1 MEKQVFITRELQNYS
16 SVTQAIQQSG
26 FNFSYKILEQKVI
39 EANKIISNK
48 LSIPIASKVFS
59 FKKLRIVEGK
69 PRTIE
74 HIYIDYNKVKG
85 IENADL
91 SNTSLYYYL
100 KENYNIEVKKD
111 SEEIFIVRS
120 TEEESQLLNID
131 KNSEVILVS
140 GTSYLDNDIPLE
152 YFELI
157 ALYDFFRF
165 RSVSKYESE

>member
-16 SVTQAIQQSG
+16 SVTQAIKESG
-26 FNFSYKILEQKVI
+26 FDFSYKILEQKVI

-48 LSIPIASKVFS
+48 LGIPIASKVFS

-85 IENADL
+85 IEIANL
-91 SNTSLYYYL
+91 SNTSFYYYL
-100 KENYNIEVKKD
+100 KENYGIEVKKD
-111 SEEIFIVRS
+111 TEEIFIVRS
-120 TEEESQLLNID
+120 TDEEAKLLNID
-131 KNSEVILVS
+131 KNSEVIMVS
-140 GTSYLDNDIPLE
+140 GSSYLENDIPLE

-157 ALYDFFRF
+157 SVYDFFRF